1 MADKSDFGQSTV
13 NEYLSD
19 ELTSNSDDE
28 KRMYK
33 LCRLALFLPSDLWCY
48 YQAISNILQDF
59 LAIFVSCFLINF
71 W

>member
-33 LCRLALFLPSDLWCY
+33 AERRTERKT
-48 YQAISNILQDF
+48 
-59 LAIFVSCFLINF
+59 
-71 W
+71 

>member
-33 LCRLALFLPSDLWCY
+33 AERRAERKNLG
-48 YQAISNILQDF
+48 QA
-59 LAIFVSCFLINF
+59 
-71 W
+71 

>member
-28 KRMYK
+28 KRMYRAEK
-33 LCRLALFLPSDLWCY
+33 KT
-48 YQAISNILQDF
+48 
-59 LAIFVSCFLINF
+59 
-71 W
+71 